1 MNIKQILAT
10 VAVLLAGAA
19 LAALILRTDP
29 SISGDAEGGHGEQGE
44 HGDHGDEEE
53 GYVRG
58 PHRGRLLT
66 DGNFAVEVT
75 IFERGVPPQ
84 FRAYLYD
91 HDKPLSPSAATVSIE
106 LRRLGGRVGTFRFT
120 PEGDYLRGDGVV
132 EEPHSFDVTVI
143 AEHQGATSRWT
154 YESYEGRVQLP
165 ASAAA
170 ESGLVVEPAGS
181 ATLHTTL
188 RVNGRIVP
196 NEDRLTH
203 VIPRYP
209 GIVMDARKR
218 LGDPVAKGE
227 VLAVVQSNESLQPY
241 TVTALIS
248 GTVIKK
254 HVTPGEFASEGEDIY
269 VVADLSTVWVD
280 LDIYRQDFDE
290 LRIGQE
296 VELAAGEGV
305 PPARGKI
312 AYISPFGAENTQT
325 MLARVV
331 LPNPTG
337 EWRPG
342 LFISGEVVI
351 AEKTVPLAVRT
362 AALQKLRDWDV
373 VFVRDGELYEAQPV
387 ELGER
392 DADWVEV
399 TAGLAPGQEYVV
411 ANSFILKAD
420 IGKSGASHDH

>member
-1 MNIKQILAT
+1 MNIKQTLAI
-10 VAVLLAGAA
+10 VAVLLAGTA
-19 LAALILRTDP
+19 LAALIVRTDP
-29 SISGDAEGGHGEQGE
+29 SASGNAEGE
-44 HGDHGDEEE
+44 HEEHAAAE
-53 GYVRG
+53 EADPRG

-66 DGNFAVEVT
+66 DGDFAVEVT
-75 IFERGVPPQ
+75 IFERGVPPH

-91 HDKPLSPSAATVSIE
+91 RGKALPPSSATLSIE
-106 LRRLGGRVGTFRFT
+106 LRRLGGRVDTFHFT
-120 PEGDYLRGDGVV
+120 PEGDYLLGSGVV

-143 AEHQGATSRWT
+143 AEHHRATSRWT
-154 YESYEGRVQLP
+154 YASYEGRVQLP
-165 ASAAA
+165 AAAA
-170 ESGLVVEPAGS
+170 QESGIGVERAGP
-181 ATLHTTL
+181 ATLSTTL

-209 GIVMDARKR
+209 GIVKEARKR
-218 LGDPVAKGE
+218 LGDRVEKGE
-227 VLAVVQSNESLQPY
+227 VLAIVQSNESLQPY
-241 TVTALIS
+241 PVSALIS

-254 HVTPGEFASEGEDIY
+254 HVTPGEFAGEGEDIY
-269 VVADLSTVWVD
+269 VVADLSNVWVD
-280 LDIYRQDFDE
+280 LDIYRQDFDK
-290 LRIGQE
+290 LRLGQA
-296 VELAAGEGV
+296 VRLDAGEGL
-305 PPARGKI
+305 PPAQGTI

-342 LFISGEVVI
+342 LFIGGEVVI
-351 AEKTVPLAVRT
+351 AEVAVPLAVRA

-373 VFVRDGELYEAQPV
+373 VFVRDGDLYEARPV
-387 ELGER
+387 QLGRR
-392 DADWVEV
+392 DAAWVEV
-399 TAGLAPGQEYVV
+399 RAGLLPGQEYVA